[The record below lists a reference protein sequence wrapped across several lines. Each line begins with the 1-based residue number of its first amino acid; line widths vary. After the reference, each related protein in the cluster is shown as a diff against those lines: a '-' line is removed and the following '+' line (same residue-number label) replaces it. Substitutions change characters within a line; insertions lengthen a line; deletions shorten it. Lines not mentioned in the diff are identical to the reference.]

1 MGKKIYNH
9 DIMICTHEAVTG
21 NYLFSGRVL
30 GMTQPGDLIQLHR
43 GLKSQWQAI
52 VAHYDRIGLSHSHN
66 VIWDVSHTIMS
77 DYPDYDT
84 SVFIFGDVVHNSS
97 IDKEWFHSID
107 QNWFEVV
114 EYINSKNNF
123 IKLAQKLNVSVP
135 QTWCFDNKSEIT
147 DWDEFGYPCYLKPA
161 VSVDG
166 AGIVRCQDQTQLKEA
181 LETFHPQI
189 PLQVQQE
196 VKAAN
201 FLNLQYRI
209 GKGGLER
216 FAATEQVLDG
226 YAHMGNRFP
235 TKHQPWEIVEP
246 MAEWMYHQGMK
257 EIFAF
262 DVAVDESEP
271 NPTYWAIECNP
282 RFNGASYPTGVAQK
296 LNISSWTCE
305 NFVTQ
310 YRSLEQIDLQD
321 LEFDPSRGTGVI
333 IVNWGTV
340 LIGKL
345 GILLAG
351 TIQQQDELRAIV
363 RQRLSY
369 SNS

>member
-1 MGKKIYNH
+1 MSKKIYNH

-30 GMTQPGDLIQLHR
+30 GMTQPEDLIQLHR
-43 GLKSQWQAI
+43 DLKSEWQAI
-52 VAHYDRIGLSHSHN
+52 TAHYDRIGLSHSHN

-77 DYPDYDT
+77 EYDDYNI

-123 IKLAQKLNVSVP
+123 IRLAQKLNVSVP
-135 QTWCFDNKSEIT
+135 KTWCFDAKSEIT
-147 DWDEFGYPCYLKPA
+147 HWDEFVYPCYFKPA

-166 AGIVRCQDQTQLKEA
+166 AGIVRCEDQDQLKEA

-189 PLQVQQE
+189 PLQIQQE
-196 VKAAN
+196 VKSNN

-209 GKGGLER
+209 GKNGLER

-226 YAHMGNRFP
+226 FAHMGNRYP
-235 TKHQPWEIVEP
+235 TKHQPWEVVEP
-246 MAEWMYHQGMK
+246 MAQWMYQQGMK

-262 DVAVDESEP
+262 DVAVVESQSG
-271 NPTYWAIECNP
+271 PTYLAIECNP

-296 LNISSWTCE
+296 LKIPSWTCE
-305 NFVTQ
+305 NFVTK
-310 YRSLEQIDLQD
+310 YLSLDQIDFKD
-321 LEFDPSRGTGVI
+321 LEYDPRRGTGI
-333 IVNWGTV
+333 ILVNWGTV

-351 TIQQQDELRAIV
+351 TVEQQNELRAMV
-363 RQRLSY
+363 RQRLS
-369 SNS
+369 